1 MDLYGHSD
9 STELLW
15 GEPPPSCTSSGP
27 EATGLGAASSG
38 HRPYQTRS
46 NSLSDILTRSPVCR
60 LSSFSTV
67 LANASALAATACCL
81 RRTLSF
87 STTEPHSVV
96 AASRCFSSACLL
108 FTFSIDFAHALCAAG
123 RPLCGSMTGAL
134 GRNDDRQVRDWHPL
148 AVEDQTLGR
157 VSAGRTSEGV
167 TLNAAYRRPIGANFR
182 QAHLGAARQT
192 FHVCPWPPVAD
203 TLMKPTLRPSEVA
216 PYRCGSLLGRG
227 SNDYE

>member
-1 MDLYGHSD
+1 
-9 STELLW
+9 
-15 GEPPPSCTSSGP
+15 
-27 EATGLGAASSG
+27 
-38 HRPYQTRS
+38 
-46 NSLSDILTRSPVCR
+46 VCR
-60 LSSFSTV
+60 LRSFSTV

-81 RRTLSF
+81 RRMLSF

-96 AASRCFSSACLL
+96 AAFRCFSSACLL

-167 TLNAAYRRPIGANFR
+167 TLNAVVLSGQTSVRRISALHAKHFM
-182 QAHLGAARQT
+182 
-192 FHVCPWPPVAD
+192 C
-203 TLMKPTLRPSEVA
+203 A
-216 PYRCGSLLGRG
+216 PGPQLLTR
-227 SNDYE
+227 S

>member
-1 MDLYGHSD
+1 M
-9 STELLW
+9 
-15 GEPPPSCTSSGP
+15 
-27 EATGLGAASSG
+27 
-38 HRPYQTRS
+38 
-46 NSLSDILTRSPVCR
+46 CR
-60 LSSFSTV
+60 LRSFSTV

-96 AASRCFSSACLL
+96 AAARCFSSACLL

-134 GRNDDRQVRDWHPL
+134 GGMTTGKFVMGTL
-148 AVEDQTLGR
+148 ARLNDQTLGR

-192 FHVCPWPPVAD
+192 FHICPGPQ
-203 TLMKPTLRPSEVA
+203 
-216 PYRCGSLLGRG
+216 LLTR
-227 SNDYE
+227 S

>member
-1 MDLYGHSD
+1 M
-9 STELLW
+9 
-15 GEPPPSCTSSGP
+15 
-27 EATGLGAASSG
+27 
-38 HRPYQTRS
+38 
-46 NSLSDILTRSPVCR
+46 
-60 LSSFSTV
+60 
-67 LANASALAATACCL
+67 
-81 RRTLSF
+81 LSF

-167 TLNAAYRRPIGANFR
+167 TLNAAYRRPIEANFR
-182 QAHLGAARQT
+182 QEHLGAARQT
-192 FHVCPWPPVAD
+192 FHICPWPPVAD

-227 SNDYE
+227 SEPCPLQGPSDLTYGHIALPPRGSKRLGPRYWAGDSSDWLKLKNSGAPAVRRGPRKTV